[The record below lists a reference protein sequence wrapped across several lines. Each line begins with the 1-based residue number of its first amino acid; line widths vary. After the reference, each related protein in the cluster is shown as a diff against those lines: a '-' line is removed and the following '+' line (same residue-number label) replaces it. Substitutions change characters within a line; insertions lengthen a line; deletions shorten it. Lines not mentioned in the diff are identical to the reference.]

1 MFIPCTR
8 HEEFTEIRAMIR
20 FADLLEIHNGRMF
33 PTDAKAATQRA
44 ALGGTLWTFPVGE
57 IDSII

>member
-1 MFIPCTR
+1 MTR
-8 HEEFTEIRAMIR
+8 L
-20 FADLLEIHNGRMF
+20 ADLPEIHNGRMF
-33 PTDAKAATQRA
+33 PTDAKDGTQRA